1 LYVTFSRSPPR
12 LSLGDMEDSIVKE
25 KSQRISELESEIED
39 LTAKVVKAENH
50 FEQQKSLAETLSK
63 EVSGLMIL
71 VICYEVI

>member
-1 LYVTFSRSPPR
+1 M
-12 LSLGDMEDSIVKE
+12 SLGDMEDSIVKE

-71 VICYEVI
+71 IICYEVI